1 MAAASP
7 PHQPVKRARAADF
20 GLSKYFPVCNYV
32 LIQLVA
38 VDAEAWHCWIQLVEE
53 FDIFAGTKDA
63 TGFFQEKKL
72 ALNGRPLTFHCA
84 FFWGEVDHLFLV

>member
-63 TGFFQEKKL
+63 TGFFQEKSW
-72 ALNGRPLTFHCA
+72 R
-84 FFWGEVDHLFLV
+84 

>member
-38 VDAEAWHCWIQLVEE
+38 VDAEAWHGVQLVEE
-53 FDIFAGTKDA
+53 FDIFRVQKTPPVSFKKKAGAKWPA
-63 TGFFQEKKL
+63 AHVSL
-72 ALNGRPLTFHCA
+72 CTFL
-84 FFWGEVDHLFLV
+84 GEVDHLFLV